1 MGQIV
6 RSSLSVF
13 VFKIYS
19 LKTPYQRSTSLI
31 QPDYFRVENYTTLYK
46 SRAIDPDL

>member
-31 QPDYFRVENYTTLYK
+31 QPDYFRVENYTRLHK
-46 SRAIDPDL
+46 SCRIDADL